1 MYELYDSE
9 YIDKMT
15 EEHIMLQD
23 ENKQLKY
30 DLSRMNDIL
39 SMLKQCNVSELKVGL
54 KDIKEFEENK
64 PSVEITYTETPIG
77 EYIIKW

>member
-9 YIDKMT
+9 YINKMT
-15 EEHIMLQD
+15 EEHIKLQD

-30 DLSRMNDIL
+30 DLYRMNDIL
-39 SMLKQCNVSELKVGL
+39 SMLKQCNISELKVRL

-64 PSVEITYTETPIG
+64 PSVEITYTETSIG